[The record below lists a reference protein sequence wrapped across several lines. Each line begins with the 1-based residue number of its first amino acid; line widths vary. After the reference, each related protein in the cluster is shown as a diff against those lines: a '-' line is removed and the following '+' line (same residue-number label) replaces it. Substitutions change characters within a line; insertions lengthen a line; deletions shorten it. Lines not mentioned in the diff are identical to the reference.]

1 MTTRK
6 FEVQSISTWP
16 ARTQNYTN
24 VARKPQFERE
34 YKAKVSPRKRR
45 LLNKRLKNSELAT
58 SPIKRSQHRK
68 CLKHINNQSRPTWFT
83 PHPKE
88 NNPKL
93 HLHRKPPAE
102 QTTLPSPSSKAKIVH
117 IVRPIEYEKI
127 VAELLELLGTL
138 KQQRED
144 MRSMYHTVHQAAK
157 LSEYIKGRPTEEI
170 QQQILHYQELEHKL
184 LYVLS
189 ELNKHIEFVRNK
201 YYGAVQEAKR
211 SRALLNMVEREKSQG
226 KIKPKTLSINYTS
239 GRNEFERRQDEL
251 NKVLLKIKYDSGE
264 IDGCWKDDIGNKPE
278 MIKLMKDF
286 SKSRPDQMIS
296 YIMQAEKKV
305 FKRKATAFSK
315 KKKTSVNS
323 KEEGKP
329 KAFVPSKARPNTPI
343 ARSY

>member
-68 CLKHINNQSRPTWFT
+68 SLKHINNQSRPTWFT

-117 IVRPIEYEKI
+117 IVRPIEYE
-127 VAELLELLGTL
+127 VELVFE
-138 KQQRED
+138 Q
-144 MRSMYHTVHQAAK
+144 
-157 LSEYIKGRPTEEI
+157 IK
-170 QQQILHYQELEHKL
+170 
-184 LYVLS
+184 
-189 ELNKHIEFVRNK
+189 
-201 YYGAVQEAKR
+201 
-211 SRALLNMVEREKSQG
+211 
-226 KIKPKTLSINYTS
+226 
-239 GRNEFERRQDEL
+239 
-251 NKVLLKIKYDSGE
+251 
-264 IDGCWKDDIGNKPE
+264 
-278 MIKLMKDF
+278 
-286 SKSRPDQMIS
+286 
-296 YIMQAEKKV
+296 
-305 FKRKATAFSK
+305 
-315 KKKTSVNS
+315 
-323 KEEGKP
+323 
-329 KAFVPSKARPNTPI
+329 
-343 ARSY
+343 